1 MIKTNE
7 LFNLKAFKALKT
19 SLPCYGVLS
28 ETRFFESE
36 LKLFKTSCVFDFG
49 FKHQYK
55 TLVVNPSSLTIHKI
69 KDFETPYNE
78 ILTDFECFQ
87 RFKAGDELFLVL
99 MQKFDSKHFLKGRLL
114 NISKRGCLIGACG
127 VVGFLSLN
135 NGIKVNDD
143 KTIVLYVES
152 INTNR
157 KIVSFAQKPIFKKTQ
172 KVLFKLSSKLFF
184 NFQSNSKYT

>member
-7 LFNLKAFKALKT
+7 LFNLKALKALKT
-19 SLPCYGVLS
+19 SLPCYGVVS

-36 LKLFKTSCVFDFG
+36 LKLLKTSCVFDFG

-55 TLVVNPSSLTIHKI
+55 TLVVNASNLTIHKI

-78 ILTDFECFQ
+78 ILTDFECFK
-87 RFKAGDELFLVL
+87 RFKADDELFLVL

-127 VVGFLSLN
+127 VVGFLPLN

-143 KTIVLYVES
+143 KTIVIYVES

>member
-19 SLPCYGVLS
+19 SLPCYGVVS

-87 RFKAGDELFLVL
+87 RFKSDDELFLVL

-184 NFQSNSKYT
+184 NFQSNSI

>member
-87 RFKAGDELFLVL
+87 RFKSDDELFLVL

-127 VVGFLSLN
+127 VVGFLPLN

-143 KTIVLYVES
+143 KTIVIYVES

>member
-19 SLPCYGVLS
+19 SLPCYGVVS